1 MSDQPSKNYPQS
13 RQQQSVALQ
22 SIGIIA
28 GSRSL
33 PLLFARQA
41 KAMGVQRLVAVG
53 FHSETD
59 TGLAQLVDQ
68 MIWVRVGQLSKLISA
83 FVDNSVRHCVML
95 GQVAPKNLF
104 DLRPDL
110 RAMRLLMRIKEKNAH
125 SLFGAVAEELGR
137 DGIELIEPTPWLQ
150 PLMPNTGFHLGATVT
165 AAQQSDIEFGL
176 RMAKEI
182 ARLEIGQTVVVKNG
196 TVLAVEGF
204 EGTDEC
210 LRRGGALAGRRGGA
224 VAVKVARH
232 RHDMR
237 FDVPCLGLQTV
248 ETCLGAGIAVLA
260 FEAGKTLVLDQDE
273 IRTLIR
279 KKDFSLGAVCPP

>member
-1 MSDQPSKNYPQS
+1 MSEQPSKNYPS
-13 RQQQSVALQ
+13 L
-22 SIGIIA
+22 GLIA

-41 KAMGVQRLVAVG
+41 KALGVQHLVAVG
-53 FHSETD
+53 FPNETD
-59 TGLAQLVDQ
+59 PALAQLVDK

-83 FVDNSVRHCVML
+83 FADNSVRHCVML

-125 SLFGAVAEELGR
+125 SLFGAVAAELSR

-150 PLMPNTGFHLGATVT
+150 PLMPGVDFHLGAAVT
-165 AAQQSDIEFGL
+165 PAQQSDIELGL
-176 RMAKEI
+176 RIAKEI

-196 TVLAVEGF
+196 TVLAVEAF

-248 ETCLGAGIAVLA
+248 ETCLSAGISVLG

-273 IRTLIR
+273 IRTRIR
-279 KKDFSLGAVCPP
+279 KKDFSLSAVPT